1 MTTQI
6 MYLYRNLLYLP
17 GECAATRP
25 ECVGKLFPTESDS
38 ARFPETSLSRE
49 AEQLSLDDA
58 QQLSRDVTQL
68 SRDVMQLSRDVM
80 FGDVSLSRERW
91 EEEELEK
98 VEKIRLQLEDVSA
111 SVMLS
116 SRVLQ
121 DERVKC

>member
-1 MTTQI
+1 M
-6 MYLYRNLLYLP
+6 
-17 GECAATRP
+17 
-25 ECVGKLFPTESDS
+25 
-38 ARFPETSLSRE
+38 SRE

-80 FGDVSLSRERW
+80 FGDVSLSSERW